1 MIKQDRKTIKK
12 KQEKEIAYNYLYNF
26 FNAREMV
33 VKGFKSKICSIKSKS
48 TGFLNTDHSKLKIL
62 TSKQMLKRLPIPLAQ
77 VKAGTNSESLL
88 NEIRQTIPIKR
99 NY

>member
-1 MIKQDRKTIKK
+1 
-12 KQEKEIAYNYLYNF
+12 
-26 FNAREMV
+26 MV
-33 VKGFKSKICSIKSKS
+33 VKGFKSKICSIKSKG

-88 NEIRQTIPIKR
+88 NEIRQAIPIKR